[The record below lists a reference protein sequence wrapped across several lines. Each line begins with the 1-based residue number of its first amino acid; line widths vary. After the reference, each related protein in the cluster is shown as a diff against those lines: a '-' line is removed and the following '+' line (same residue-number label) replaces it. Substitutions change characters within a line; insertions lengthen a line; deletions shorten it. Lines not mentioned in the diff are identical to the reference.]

1 MFLRKQPFVYL
12 NIPYPI
18 LVLDQSDN
26 RESQK
31 CLNCR
36 ENTKTSSEVYVCN
49 NCNFTID
56 RDILGSSNILVKNW

>member
-1 MFLRKQPFVYL
+1 MTVKVITEEFT
-12 NIPYPI
+12 
-18 LVLDQSDN
+18 
-26 RESQK
+26 SQK